1 MRVGSVLLSG
11 ETTHVIAMANP
22 VQMQPLSPRS
32 RVLVAMS
39 GGVDSS
45 LAAGLLHEAGHEVI
59 GVTLHLWDAE
69 GAERVGRCCAPED
82 RDDARRT
89 CELLGVPH
97 YVMDERG
104 AFRSRVVEPFL
115 DDYLAGRTP
124 SPCVHCN
131 QHVKLG
137 RLWQIA
143 QSLGASHVATGHYAR
158 IDAGPDGEPRLRR
171 GRDEG
176 KDQSYFLFG
185 VPAEV
190 LGRLVFPLGEL
201 SKEHARAEAQRL
213 QLPNWNKPDSQEL
226 CFVPDGDLRGFIGR
240 QRSAAARPGSFVDE
254 AGRELGRHAGIEA
267 FTVGQR
273 RGLGLPGPDPRY
285 VLRVLP
291 ETASVVVGPDHAL
304 FGTRLRAER
313 AEWTGVR
320 PEGAFHASV
329 RIRYRHQPAEAI
341 VTPVGAGFEVE
352 FAAPQRAIAPGQAA
366 VIYVGERVVGGGW
379 IAVKNSVSSESSAE
393 PNCANQASLE

>member
-1 MRVGSVLLSG
+1 M
-11 ETTHVIAMANP
+11 
-22 VQMQPLSPRS
+22 
-32 RVLVAMS
+32 AMS

-45 LAAGLLHEAGHEVI
+45 VAAGLLHEAGHEVV

-69 GAERVGRCCAPED
+69 GPDKVGRCCAPED

-89 CELLGVPH
+89 CEQLGVPH
-97 YVMDERG
+97 YVMDERS
-104 AFRSRVVEPFL
+104 AFLARVVEPFL

-158 IDAGPDGEPRLRR
+158 LDLGPDGEPRLRR
-171 GRDEG
+171 GRDED

-185 VPAEV
+185 VPREV
-190 LGRLVFPLGEL
+190 LARMVFPLGEL
-201 SKEHARAEAQRL
+201 TKDQARAEAQRL

-240 QRSAAARPGSFVDE
+240 KRPGAGAGLEGPMLDPE
-254 AGRELGRHAGIEA
+254 GRELGRHAGIEG

-273 RGLGLPGPDPRY
+273 KGLGVTAPEPRY
-285 VLRVLP
+285 VLRVVP
-291 ETASVVVGPDHAL
+291 EQRAVVVGPAEAL
-304 FGTRLRAER
+304 LSSGLQADRAV
-313 AEWTGVR
+313 WTGN
-320 PEGAFHASV
+320 PPLGSFEASV
-329 RIRYRHQPAEAI
+329 RIRYRHRPAEAI
-341 VTPVGAGFEVE
+341 VTPERDGFRVLFRER
-352 FAAPQRAIAPGQAA
+352 QRAIAPGQAA
-366 VIYVGERVVGGGW
+366 VIYLDDQVIGGGW
-379 IAVKNSVSSESSAE
+379 IAAE
-393 PNCANQASLE
+393 AAVQKAVHAS

>member
-1 MRVGSVLLSG
+1 MKD
-11 ETTHVIAMANP
+11 ANP
-22 VQMQPLSPRS
+22 VGPRYQPLAPRS

-45 LAAGLLHEAGHEVI
+45 VAAALLHEAGHEVI

-69 GAERVGRCCAPED
+69 GADRVGRCCAPED
-82 RDDARRT
+82 REDARRT
-89 CELLGVPH
+89 CEQLGVPH

-104 AFRSRVVEPFL
+104 AFRANVVEPFL

-158 IDAGPDGEPRLRR
+158 IDAGPLGEPRLRR
-171 GRDEG
+171 GADQD

-185 VPAEV
+185 VPRDV
-190 LGRLVFPLGEL
+190 LARLVFPLGEL
-201 SKEHARAEAQRL
+201 RKDDSRAEAKRL

-240 QRSAAARPGSFVDE
+240 QRQGASQPGALVDE
-254 AGRELGRHAGIEA
+254 SGRELGRHAGIEG

-273 RGLGLPGPDPRY
+273 RGLGLSGPDPRY
-285 VLRVLP
+285 VLRVIR
-291 ETASVVVGPDHAL
+291 EGARVVVGSADAL
-304 FGTRLRAER
+304 LSTRLRVQRVSWTNGAPLR
-313 AEWTGVR
+313 AFE
-320 PEGAFHASV
+320 AMV
-329 RIRYRHQPAEAI
+329 RIRYRHQPAEAM
-341 VTPVGAGFEVE
+341 VTPRGEELDVE
-352 FAAPQRAIAPGQAA
+352 FRVPQRAIAPGQAA
-366 VIYVGERVVGGGW
+366 VIYLGDQVVGGGW
-379 IAVKNSVSSESSAE
+379 ISGENDDMPESSAP
-393 PNCANQASLE
+393 PNCASQISLE

>member
-1 MRVGSVLLSG
+1 MTTTKPVTFVPLL
-11 ETTHVIAMANP
+11 
-22 VQMQPLSPRS
+22 PRS

-45 LAAGLLHEAGHEVI
+45 VAAGLLHEAGHEVI

-69 GAERVGRCCAPED
+69 GAEKVGRCCAPED
-82 RDDARRT
+82 RDDARRS
-89 CELLGVPH
+89 CEQLGVPH

-104 AFRSRVVEPFL
+104 AFRASVVEPFL

-137 RLWQIA
+137 RLWEIA

-158 IDAGPDGEPRLRR
+158 IEPGSDGEPRLLC
-171 GRDEG
+171 GRDRD

-185 VPAEV
+185 VPQAV
-190 LGRLVFPLGEL
+190 LARLVFPLGEL
-201 SKEHARAEAQRL
+201 TKDQSRAEAQRL

-240 QRSAAARPGSFVDE
+240 QRQGAGRAGAFVDE
-254 AGRELGRHAGIEA
+254 AGRELGRHPGIES

-273 RGLGLPGPDPRY
+273 RGLGLSGAEPRY
-285 VLRVLP
+285 VLRVVA
-291 ETASVVVGPDHAL
+291 ETGNVVVGPADAL
-304 FGTRLRAER
+304 LSRRLNADRVC
-313 AEWTGVR
+313 WTTAPR
-320 PEGAFHASV
+320 PAPFRASV
-329 RIRYRHQPAEAI
+329 RIRYRHAPADAI
-341 VTPVGAGFEVE
+341 VTPNGDRLCVE
-352 FAAPQRAIAPGQAA
+352 FDSPQRAIAPGQAA
-366 VIYVGERVVGGGW
+366 VVYIGDEVVGGGW
-379 IAVKNSVSSESSAE
+379 ISAQN
-393 PNCANQASLE
+393 PT

>member
-1 MRVGSVLLSG
+1 MDP
-11 ETTHVIAMANP
+11 A
-22 VQMQPLSPRS
+22 PLDTRYLPLAPRS

-45 LAAGLLHEAGHEVI
+45 VAAALLHEAGHEVI

-69 GAERVGRCCAPED
+69 GADRVGRCCAPED
-82 RDDARRT
+82 REDARRT
-89 CELLGVPH
+89 CEQLGVPH
-97 YVMDERG
+97 YVLDERG
-104 AFRSRVVEPFL
+104 AFRANVVEPFL
-115 DDYLAGRTP
+115 DDYLSGRTP

-158 IDAGPDGEPRLRR
+158 IDAGPNGEARLRR
-171 GRDEG
+171 GADQD

-185 VPAEV
+185 VPAHV
-190 LGRLVFPLGEL
+190 LARLVFPLGEL
-201 SKEHARAEAQRL
+201 HKDRSRAEAQRL

-240 QRSAAARPGSFVDE
+240 QRQGASRSGPFVDE
-254 AGRELGRHAGIEA
+254 AGRELGRHAGIEG

-285 VLRVLP
+285 VLRVIP
-291 ETASVVVGPDHAL
+291 EDASVVVGSADAL
-304 FGTRLRAER
+304 LATRLRAER
-313 AEWTGVR
+313 VAWTAAPPR
-320 PEGAFHASV
+320 APFEAQV
-329 RIRYRHQPAEAI
+329 RIRYRHNPAEAL
-341 VTPVGAGFEVE
+341 VTPQGEELEVQ
-352 FAAPQRAIAPGQAA
+352 FRAPQRAIAPGQAV
-366 VIYVGERVVGGGW
+366 VIYVGDQVLGGGW
-379 IAVKNSVSSESSAE
+379 IQAKNPA
-393 PNCANQASLE
+393 PP

>member
-1 MRVGSVLLSG
+1 MDAQPAAARY
-11 ETTHVIAMANP
+11 
-22 VQMQPLSPRS
+22 QPLAPRS

-45 LAAGLLHEAGHEVI
+45 VAAALLHEAGHEVI

-82 RDDARRT
+82 REDARRT
-89 CELLGVPH
+89 CDQLGVPH

-104 AFRSRVVEPFL
+104 AFRASVVEPFL

-137 RLWQIA
+137 RLWEIA

-158 IDAGPDGEPRLRR
+158 MDAGPAGEPRLRR
-171 GRDEG
+171 GADED

-185 VPAEV
+185 VPGAV
-190 LGRLVFPLGEL
+190 LARLVFPLGEL
-201 SKEHARAEAQRL
+201 VKEQSRAEAQRL

-240 QRSAAARPGSFVDE
+240 QRGGAARPGAFIDE
-254 AGRELGRHAGIEA
+254 AGRELGRHVGIEG

-273 RGLGLPGPDPRY
+273 RGLRLPGPDPRY
-285 VLRVLP
+285 VLRVVP
-291 ETASVVVGPDHAL
+291 QTAEVVVGPADAL
-304 FGTRLRAER
+304 LASGLRAER
-313 AEWTGVR
+313 ASWTVSR
-320 PEGAFHASV
+320 PMQPFEASV
-329 RIRYRHQPAEAI
+329 RIRYRHRPAEAI
-341 VTPVGAGFEVE
+341 VTPTDEGFEVAFTE
-352 FAAPQRAIAPGQAA
+352 PQRAIAPGQAA
-366 VIYVGERVVGGGW
+366 VIYAGDQVVGGGW
-379 IAVKNSVSSESSAE
+379 IAQPPAVA
-393 PNCANQASLE
+393 ARA